1 MPGSPPANLPAAA
14 RSAVVRS
21 NPVREGATVGHNGPM
36 GKFHRLTAV
45 LTTAVLAASL
55 AACADDRPSAADA
68 AKELAAGLSKLD
80 VGGSAFTVVRAEDVT
95 TDLGTI
101 TEALAPLKPKVAVDG
116 VESTGEDTATATLD
130 YVWDVDASDEDW
142 TYSTSVELSREE
154 DEWQAEWDPAIFV
167 PKLRVDERLAR
178 EEIPADRGDITGAN
192 GEALVT
198 QRPVLRVGIDKTKA
212 PEEGQDAAARAL
224 AGVLE
229 LDPAPYAEQVAAAGA
244 EAFVEAIVLR
254 EDSPLAAD
262 RAAIDAIPGAVALQD
277 FRELAPTRSFAR
289 ELLGTVGEPTAE
301 LIEQSGGK
309 LQAGDITGLSG
320 LQRQHN
326 DLLAGTPGIMITGLI
341 GEGDALR
348 SQTLFTK
355 PPVDGKPL
363 ATTLDAKLQ
372 TLAENTLAEEPSASS
387 IVAIRPS
394 TGEILTAANGPGSE
408 GLPTALLGQYPPGST
423 FKIATTLA
431 LLRKGLTPESPTECP
446 AELTVDGRSFNNAST
461 YPAQF
466 TGTIPLLQSFAQ
478 SCNTGFISNRDQVS
492 QQELASAAADLG
504 IGVEA
509 SIGTPAF
516 FGVVPTEAEG
526 TAHAASMIG
535 QGEILVSPLAL
546 ATMAASVGKGA
557 RVTPTVLAGGQDD
570 ASPSD
575 SAPSASP
582 SASSSASP
590 SSGPSEDASKSTN
603 APAEPSKLT
612 AEEAATLRTLMR
624 AVVTEGGAGMLAGV
638 PGDPVHAK
646 TGTAEFG
653 SETPPRTHAWIVAL
667 QGDLAVAVFVEEGE
681 LGSTSGGPLMEAFLR
696 GAGS

>member
-1 MPGSPPANLPAAA
+1 
-14 RSAVVRS
+14 
-21 NPVREGATVGHNGPM
+21 M

-262 RAAIDAIPGAVALQD
+262 RAAIDAIPGAVALQE